1 MYTLGPAEH
10 DIDIAMPF
18 GKANSSKL
26 FCRWVSL
33 WFESCVARFNQQ
45 SNTTATLGSDVDD
58 AFGGA
63 TSRRVATHLINYI
76 TTAGSN
82 MATLVNT
89 KKPKV
94 PPHQW

>member
-10 DIDIAMPF
+10 YIDIAMPF

-26 FCRWVSL
+26 FCRWASL
-33 WFESCVARFNQQ
+33 WFKSCIARFNQQ
-45 SNTTATLGSDVDD
+45 FNTTATLGSYVDD

-63 TSRRVATHLINYI
+63 TSHRVTTRLINFI
-76 TTAGSN
+76 TSAGSN

-89 KKPKV
+89 K
-94 PPHQW
+94 